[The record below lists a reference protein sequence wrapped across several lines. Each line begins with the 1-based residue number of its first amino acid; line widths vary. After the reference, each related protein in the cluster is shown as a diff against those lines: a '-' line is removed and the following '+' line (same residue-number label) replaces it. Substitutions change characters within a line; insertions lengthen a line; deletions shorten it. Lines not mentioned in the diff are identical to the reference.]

1 MSRQRPPWPQG
12 WLALAYLQFY
22 LVGNIWLYRV
32 MFDLYP
38 VHNGRPRGAIRQETN
53 TMLKKLDSSQLKVG
67 MFIHDLD
74 CGWMEHPFVRNRFLL
89 TSEDE
94 IRKIAAARIRG
105 VVIDCGRGLD
115 LDAAP
120 TVAEAAAQTEAEVV
134 ALAAAARP
142 RSATPARTSL
152 GVELERAA
160 SVRRRAV
167 EVVRSV
173 MQDAR
178 LGKAVELDE
187 VAPVVENIT
196 ESILRNSGALL
207 GLLHIKN
214 KDEYTFQHSVS
225 VCALMVAFCRSRG
238 MDEALIHQAGI
249 GGLLHDTGKALV
261 PDAILNKPGRL
272 TDEEFAVIK
281 KHPRDGYDILCRNP
295 EIGTIPLDI
304 TLHHHE
310 RRDGS
315 GYPDLQKEGEISELA
330 QMAAI
335 VDVYDAITSDR
346 SYHKGMPAADA
357 LRKIYEWSKF
367 HFNPALTQ
375 EFMRCVGIYPVGT
388 MVMLESGRLGVVVEP
403 HESNLLTPKVNV
415 FFNTKSQT
423 YIRPELL
430 DLSRP
435 FGFGGGDKIVRH
447 ESPDKWQVDPNRFL
461 LVA

>member
-1 MSRQRPPWPQG
+1 MESRLIYFTIR
-12 WLALAYLQFY
+12 
-22 LVGNIWLYRV
+22 RV
-32 MFDLYP
+32 AEI
-38 VHNGRPRGAIRQETN
+38 NTGRTTA
-53 TMLKKLDSSQLKVG
+53 MLKKIDSSQLRLG
-67 MFIHDLD
+67 MSIHDLD
-74 CGWMEHPFVRNRFLL
+74 CGWMEHPFVRARFVL

-94 IRKIAAARIRG
+94 IRKIVKAGIRG
-105 VVIDCGRGLD
+105 VVIDCSKGLD
-115 LDAAP
+115 VADAP
-120 TVAEAAAQTEAEVV
+120 TLAEVQAQTEKEVV
-134 ALAAAARP
+134 EIAARP
-142 RSATPARTSL
+142 VKPVRASL
-152 GVELERAA
+152 ADEMQ
-160 SVRRRAV
+160 RAV
-167 EVVRSV
+167 NIRRQAVGLVRTV

-178 LGKAVELDE
+178 LGKAVELDN
-187 VAPVVENIT
+187 VSPVVQNIT

-207 GLLHIKN
+207 GLLRIKT
-214 KDEYTFQHSVS
+214 KDDYTFLHSVS
-225 VCALMVAFCRSRG
+225 VCTLLVAFCRSRG
-238 MDEALIHQAGI
+238 MDEETIYQAGI

-272 TDEEFAVIK
+272 TDEEFAIIK
-281 KHPRDGYDILCRNP
+281 RHPRDGYDILRQNP
-295 EIGTIPLDI
+295 EIGQIPLDI

-435 FGFGGGDKIVRH
+435 FGFGGGDKILRH